1 MVGGAGRRVHASFQ
15 DMPPAAV
22 PDLAYQGGRIP
33 MVDAGHDHPIVL
45 HDPRCKPP
53 LLVEHPPVK
62 REELAWEKPTDAV
75 DTVVISRRCAVQAD
89 GLAAF
94 HGQRVRVDARDG
106 RVVLDDN
113 HVARDRR
120 RLPPV
125 VRDRQRQPVHAVPGI
140 VMRHRAPGRRCPVTE
155 VPVVV
160 VDPGVV
166 GRGVPVPT
174 AAPAPRRRHVL
185 LEQPFAA
192 DHRQGKVIGL
202 DLYSVRRG
210 IGLPRVVRDD
220 QRHGVGARGA
230 VRRVDVPPRSRLAVP
245 EIPLV
250 RPDRRVVSGG
260 ASGEARRP

>member
-1 MVGGAGRRVHASFQ
+1 
-15 DMPPAAV
+15 
-22 PDLAYQGGRIP
+22 

-160 VDPGVV
+160 ADPGVV

-210 IGLPRVVRDD
+210 IGLPRMVRHEE
-220 QRHGVGARGA
+220 RHGIRVGRGIGRLWIATGSGLTVAEVPVVLPNA
-230 VRRVDVPPRSRLAVP
+230 V
-245 EIPLV
+245 
-250 RPDRRVVSGG
+250 VVG
-260 ASGEARRP
+260 